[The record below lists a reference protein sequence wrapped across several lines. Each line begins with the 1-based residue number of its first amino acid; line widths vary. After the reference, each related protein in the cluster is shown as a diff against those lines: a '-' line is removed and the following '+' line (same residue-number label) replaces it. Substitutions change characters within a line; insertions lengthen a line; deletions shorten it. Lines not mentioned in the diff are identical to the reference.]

1 MAQEVVKGTGGGAQK
16 GQGEARCQGVCNRG
30 TKEVIRAEVRISE
43 KNATTVTC
51 RLELPFKDPITG
63 YDFIIFGDGTT
74 IMESTYIKAGEHKVG
89 YYREVSHTIKT
100 LFDRID
106 KNVGVFLE
114 DFENRQLDGGEVK

>member
-1 MAQEVVKGTGGGAQK
+1 MAQEVVKGTGGGAQE
-16 GQGEARCQGVCNRG
+16 GQGEARCQGVCDRG
-30 TKEVIRAEVRISE
+30 TKEMIRAEVRISE

-63 YDFIIFGDGTT
+63 NDFIIFGDGTT

-106 KNVGVFLE
+106 KNVGVFLK
-114 DFENRQLDGGEVK
+114 DFEKRQLYGGEVE